1 MPNTE
6 LPDLP
11 EPILRTLFDCE
22 TQEDWHSEHW
32 AVWELRYGDAEH
44 CPEWRDHKDAILRA
58 WVADHPGTRPSI
70 WWRLATPEE
79 RPEGE
84 SQASFLRRHRLFLRG
99 EERRVPAGA
108 YEPEPVDADEGRGD
122 AA

>member
-1 MPNTE
+1 MEMPSTVPNGGTT
-6 LPDLP
+6 
-11 EPILRTLFDCE
+11 RTRSCGPGLL
-22 TQEDWHSEHW
+22 T
-32 AVWELRYGDAEH
+32 
-44 CPEWRDHKDAILRA
+44 
-58 WVADHPGTRPSI
+58 HPGTRPSI

-108 YEPEPVDADEGRGD
+108 YEPEPVDAWEGRGD